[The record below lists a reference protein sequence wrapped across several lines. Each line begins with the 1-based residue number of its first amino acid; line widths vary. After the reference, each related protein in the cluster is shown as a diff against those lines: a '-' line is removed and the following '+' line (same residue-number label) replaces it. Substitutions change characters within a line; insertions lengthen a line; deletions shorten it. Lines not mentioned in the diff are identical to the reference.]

1 MEAVVIRQHGDLEQL
16 GFAQVP
22 LPEVRP
28 GWVLVRTRAA
38 ALNHLDLY
46 VLGGLPGLNLEMP
59 HVPGSDGAG
68 VVEQVGEGVES
79 FAAGDRVMLNACVWC
94 GRCEFCLQGEHSLCI
109 RLKLI
114 GEHLPG
120 TFAEYFQAPE
130 ASLLKIPDGV
140 EFEQAAAFS
149 LVFLTAW
156 RMLKSQAR
164 IQAAQDVFI
173 HGIGSGVSTAC
184 LQIARV
190 SGARVFVSSSCDEKL
205 KRAQELGADFAY
217 NYRSSDVVDQVL
229 RETGK
234 RGTDIVVD
242 SVGAETWLQS
252 LKIVR
257 KGGCI
262 VTCGA
267 TTGPTPATN
276 IPLIFWKQVRIL
288 GSTMANAREYREVVR
303 LLGQGRLTAPIDRTF
318 PLSQGKQALQY
329 LQSGKQFGKVVL
341 SVSG

>member
-1 MEAVVIRQHGDLEQL
+1 MNAIVIRQHGGLEQL
-16 GFAQVP
+16 DYADVP
-22 LPEVRP
+22 RPEVKP

-38 ALNHLDLY
+38 ALNHLDLW
-46 VLGGLPGLNLEMP
+46 VLGGLPGLNLQMP

-68 VVEQVGEGVES
+68 VVEEVGEGVRS
-79 FAAGDRVMLNACVWC
+79 FAPGDRVMLNACVWC
-94 GRCEFCLQGEHSLCI
+94 GSCEFCLQGEHSLCI

-120 TFAEYFQAPE
+120 TFAECFQAPE
-130 ASLLKIPDGV
+130 ASLLKIPEGV
-140 EFEQAAAFS
+140 DFEQAAAFS

-156 RMLKSQAR
+156 RMLKTQAR

-184 LQIARV
+184 LQIAKV
-190 SGARVFVSSSCDEKL
+190 SGARAFVSSSSDDKL
-205 KRAQELGADFAY
+205 QRARRMGADFAY

-229 RETGK
+229 RQTGK

-252 LKIVR
+252 LKIVC
-257 KGGCI
+257 KGGRI

-267 TTGPTPATN
+267 TTGPAPATN
-276 IPLIFWKQVRIL
+276 IPLIFWKQIRIL

-303 LLGQGRLTAPIDRTF
+303 LLGQGRLSAPIDRTF
-318 PLSQGKQALQY
+318 PLSEGKQALEY
-329 LQSGKQFGKVVL
+329 LHSGQQFGKIVL
-341 SVSG
+341 TIPA